1 MDKAEDRV
9 AVITGAAG
17 NLGVAVAAA
26 FAVAGLRTALVDAA
40 SPVDIERRQASLD
53 DPSRCLV
60 IGGVDLTDPAAA
72 ARMVDEVEAGFGR
85 LDILVNTVGGFR
97 GGAPLAQDD
106 LTTWDFMLAINLR
119 TALNACRAA
128 IPKMTARGWGRIVNV
143 GAGAAFSGVPGL
155 AAYGAAKSAVMRLTE
170 SLAGELKGTGVT
182 VNAVVP
188 SIIDTPQNRA
198 DMPNA
203 DYSKWVA
210 PAAIADVIAF
220 LASDAAR
227 AVTGVNLPVF
237 GAN

>member
-1 MDKAEDRV
+1 MAEDRV
-9 AVITGAAG
+9 AVVTGAAG

-26 FAVAGLRTALVDAA
+26 FAVAGLRTVLVDAA
-40 SPVDIERRQASLD
+40 GRNDIEARQASLD
-53 DPSRCLV
+53 DPSRRLA

-72 ARMVDEVEAGFGR
+72 ARMADAAVAGFGR

-97 GGAPLAQDD
+97 GGTPVAQDD
-106 LTTWDFMLAINLR
+106 LATWDFMLAINLR
-119 TALNACRAA
+119 TALNASRAA
-128 IPKMTARGWGRIVNV
+128 IPQMTARGWGRIVNV
-143 GAGAAFSGVPGL
+143 GAGAAIAGVPGL

-198 DMPNA
+198 DMPGA
-203 DYSKWVA
+203 DVAKWVP